1 MSYGWQKAPREDPG
15 APPGGLRRLKKTEA
29 PEAELED
36 EAAALPP
43 ASSSSPASPLRP
55 PEEIKP
61 PARGAC
67 RAEEKTPVV
76 VTESMGDDGVWGA
89 SGTRGAGASASC
101 RSRPVLRLRG
111 PRRPPSVLLSSPPYA
126 RRPGRRPRG
135 VHGARRG

>member
-1 MSYGWQKAPREDPG
+1 MSYGWQKTPREDPG

-67 RAEEKTPVV
+67 RAEEEP
-76 VTESMGDDGVWGA
+76 GF
-89 SGTRGAGASASC
+89 
-101 RSRPVLRLRG
+101 
-111 PRRPPSVLLSSPPYA
+111 PPSIADGGRKPEA
-126 RRPGRRPRG
+126 EGGRRWSADFRCPLSLLIKGRSG
-135 VHGARRG
+135 DAAASLLQ

>member
-1 MSYGWQKAPREDPG
+1 MSYGWQKAPRDNPG
-15 APPGGLRRLKKTEA
+15 APPGGLQRLKKTEA

-76 VTESMGDDGVWGA
+76 VAASQGDDDVRGRIWN
-89 SGTRGAGASASC
+89 TRHRSVSQLSKSARTPTS
-101 RSRPVLRLRG
+101 
-111 PRRPPSVLLSSPPYA
+111 
-126 RRPGRRPRG
+126 
-135 VHGARRG
+135 

>member
-1 MSYGWQKAPREDPG
+1 ME
-15 APPGGLRRLKKTEA
+15 TEA
-29 PEAELED
+29 PEEELED

-76 VTESMGDDGVWGA
+76 VTESKGDDGVWGA

-111 PRRPPSVLLSSPPYA
+111 LQRPPSVLLSSPPLRQSPKETTPGSSRSPA
-126 RRPGRRPRG
+126 RSMGPPAPPG
-135 VHGARRG
+135 AAADA